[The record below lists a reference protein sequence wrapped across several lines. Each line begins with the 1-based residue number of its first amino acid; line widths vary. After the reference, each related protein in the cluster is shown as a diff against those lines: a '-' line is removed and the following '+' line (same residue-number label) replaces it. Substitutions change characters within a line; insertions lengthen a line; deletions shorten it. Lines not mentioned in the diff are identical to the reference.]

1 MSFINKLGKKLGEAT
16 QTATKKSSELMET
29 TKLNSEIK
37 SERNK
42 INKYYLE
49 IGKKVYGT
57 YSEDDE
63 IFEGFE
69 EVSNEI
75 NNSKAKIQ
83 ELNERLLEIKNIKI
97 CSNCGHEL
105 PKESTYCDKCGTKQE
120 LVDENKEENE
130 EDIES
135 DEEE

>member
-49 IGKKVYGT
+49 IGKKVYET
-57 YSEDDE
+57 YNEDDK

-69 EVSNEI
+69 ELLDEI
-75 NNSKAKIQ
+75 NNSKSKIQ
-83 ELNERLLEIKNIKI
+83 ELNERLLAIKNIKT

-105 PKESTYCDKCGTKQE
+105 PKESTYCDKCGAKQE
-120 LVDENKEENE
+120 LVDENKEEN
-130 EDIES
+130 IES